1 MKESHAVL
9 EPQVD
14 VLSSPG
20 IDEVYT
26 LFIRLP

>member
-1 MKESHAVL
+1 MQ
-9 EPQVD
+9 PQVD

-26 LFIRLP
+26 LL

>member
-26 LFIRLP
+26 LL